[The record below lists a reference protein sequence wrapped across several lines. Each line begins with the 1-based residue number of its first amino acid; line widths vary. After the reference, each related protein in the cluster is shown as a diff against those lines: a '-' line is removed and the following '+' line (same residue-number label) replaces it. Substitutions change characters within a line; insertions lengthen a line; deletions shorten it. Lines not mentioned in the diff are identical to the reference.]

1 LSGLRAADARELIS
15 GFLAGSPGGGW
26 LPTEQAAG
34 LLSCYQIPM
43 TATLPAADEQQAI
56 RAAADFG
63 GRVVLRAQAAGFAH
77 KGDAGAVKLDLRTPQ
92 EVAEGYRE
100 LAARFGSSLRGVLVQ
115 PMLTGGVEVLIGVA
129 QEPVFGPLVV
139 FGLGGV
145 TSDIRS
151 GNSARLTPLT
161 TADADELIRDLGAA
175 PLLSGH
181 RGTRLVDAGAL
192 ADMLLRVS
200 RLAEDLPEVAEL
212 ELNPIDA
219 RPDGA
224 CAVDARVR
232 VSPAVFRDPF
242 LRRLR

>member
-1 LSGLRAADARELIS
+1 
-15 GFLAGSPGGGW
+15 
-26 LPTEQAAG
+26 
-34 LLSCYQIPM
+34 
-43 TATLPAADEQQAI
+43 
-56 RAAADFG
+56 
-63 GRVVLRAQAAGFAH
+63 
-77 KGDAGAVKLDLRTPQ
+77 
-92 EVAEGYRE
+92 
-100 LAARFGSSLRGVLVQ
+100 
-115 PMLTGGVEVLIGVA
+115 
-129 QEPVFGPLVV
+129 V

-145 TSDIRS
+145 TSDIR
-151 GNSARLTPLT
+151 GANSARLTPLT

-181 RGTRLVDAGAL
+181 RGTRLVEAGAL

-232 VSPAVFRDPF
+232 VSPAEFRDPF